1 MSDLT
6 LNLTQSR
13 PDANNLRTNSS
24 GLRTAVPAARPLRE
38 KEQQELKS
46 AVHAELINR
55 LDLEKL
61 GEAQETRAGQQQLFA
76 LIQQIIGEQGVPLS
90 SSERDRVAQEVLD
103 EVFGLGPLEQLLKD
117 DTINDILVNT
127 ASNVYVER
135 RGVLSRTSVTFRDNR
150 HLLQVIDKI
159 VSAVGRRVDE
169 STPMVDA
176 RLKDGSRVNAI
187 IPPLAID
194 GPILSIR
201 RFGSSPLTAEKL
213 IQHKALTN
221 PMLEMLRAA
230 VQARLNI
237 VISGGTGA
245 GKTTLLNALSSFI
258 SEKERIVT
266 IEDSAELQLRQDHV
280 VRLETRPPN
289 VEGKG
294 AIRQREL
301 VINALRMRPDRI
313 VLGEVR
319 GEEAMDMLQ
328 AMNTGHDGSLT
339 TIHANTPRDGLAR
352 LETMCM
358 MGDIRLPDKA
368 IRMQIAS
375 AIHLIVQV
383 ARMSDGSRRITHITE
398 LTGAYSDVISMQD
411 IFLFEKEGIAETGK
425 VKGRFR
431 STGIVPKFTE
441 RLKAAGIPIP
451 PGLMDH
457 SVEV

>member
-1 MSDLT
+1 MADLS
-6 LNLTQSR
+6 LNIVQR
-13 PDANNLRTNSS
+13 PENT
-24 GLRTAVPAARPLRE
+24 GLRTAPGLRNGAGNNRPLRE

-46 AVHAELINR
+46 AVHQELINR

-76 LIQQIIGEQGVPLS
+76 VIQTVIAEQGVPLS
-90 SSERDRVAQEVLD
+90 STERDRVAHEVLD
-103 EVFGLGPLEQLLKD
+103 ELFGLGPLEPLLQD

-127 ASNVYVER
+127 CNNVYVER
-135 RGVLSRTSVTFRDNR
+135 RGVLQRTNVTFKDNR
-150 HLLQVIDKI
+150 HLLQIIDKI

-201 RFGSSPLTAEKL
+201 RFGSSPLTAERL
-213 IQHKALTN
+213 LQNKALSH
-221 PMLEMLRAA
+221 PMLEMLRCA

-245 GKTTLLNALSSFI
+245 GKTTLLNMLSSFI
-258 SEKERIVT
+258 SDKERIVT
-266 IEDSAELQLRQDHV
+266 IEDSAELQLRQEHV

-328 AMNTGHDGSLT
+328 AMNTGHEGSIT

-352 LETMCM
+352 METMCL
-358 MGDIRLPDKA
+358 MGDIRLPEKA

-375 AIHLIVQV
+375 AIHLIVQI
-383 ARMSDGSRRITHITE
+383 ARMSDGSRRITHISE

-411 IFLFEKEGIAETGK
+411 LFVFEKDGIGENGK

-431 STGIVPKFTE
+431 ATGITPKFGE
-441 RLKAAGIPIP
+441 KLKAVGIPLP
-451 PGLMDH
+451 SGLMDH
-457 SVEV
+457 VMEV

>member
-13 PDANNLRTNSS
+13 PDANLRSNGP
-24 GLRTAVPAARPLRE
+24 GLRTAVPTARPLRE

-117 DTINDILVNT
+117 DTISDILVNT
-127 ASNVYVER
+127 WNAVYVER
-135 RGVLSRTSVTFRDNR
+135 RGQLSRTSVSFRDNR

-201 RFGSSPLTAEKL
+201 RFGSNPLTSEKL
-213 IQHKALTN
+213 IQNKALTN
-221 PMLEMLRAA
+221 PMLDMLRAA
-230 VQARLNI
+230 VQARMNI
-237 VISGGTGA
+237 VIAGGTGS

-313 VLGEVR
+313 VLGECR
-319 GEEAMDMLQ
+319 GEETMDMLQ

-339 TIHANTPRDGLAR
+339 TVHANTPRDALAR
-352 LETMCM
+352 LETM
-358 MGDIRLPDKA
+358 A
-368 IRMQIAS
+368 
-375 AIHLIVQV
+375 
-383 ARMSDGSRRITHITE
+383 
-398 LTGAYSDVISMQD
+398 
-411 IFLFEKEGIAETGK
+411 
-425 VKGRFR
+425 
-431 STGIVPKFTE
+431 
-441 RLKAAGIPIP
+441 
-451 PGLMDH
+451 
-457 SVEV
+457 

>member
-1 MSDLT
+1 MADLS
-6 LNLTQSR
+6 LNLTPRVDSTT
-13 PDANNLRTNSS
+13 LRNPGS
-24 GLRTAVPAARPLRE
+24 GLRNAVAGPRLLRD

-46 AVHAELINR
+46 AVHQELIDR

-61 GEAQETRAGQQQLFA
+61 GEAQETRSGQQQLFL
-76 LIQQIIGEQGVPLS
+76 LIQQIIGEQGIPLS
-90 SSERDRVAQEVLD
+90 SAERDRLAQEVLD
-103 EVFGLGPLEQLLKD
+103 EVFGLGPLEPLLKD
-117 DTINDILVNT
+117 DTISDILVNT
-127 ASNVYVER
+127 YNNVYVER
-135 RGVLSRTSVTFRDNR
+135 RGVLQHTNITFKDNR
-150 HLLQVIDKI
+150 HLLQIIDKI

-201 RFGSSPLTAEKL
+201 RFGSSPLTAERL
-213 IQHKALTN
+213 VQNRALT
-221 PMLEMLRAA
+221 PLMLEVLRAA
-230 VQARLNI
+230 VGARLNI

-258 SEKERIVT
+258 SDRERIVT
-266 IEDSAELQLRQDHV
+266 IEDSAELQLRQEHV

-339 TIHANTPRDGLAR
+339 TVHANTPRDALAR

-358 MGDIRLPDKA
+358 MGDIRLPEKA
-368 IRMQIAS
+368 IRLQIAS
-375 AIHLIVQV
+375 AINIIIQV
-383 ARMSDGSRRITHITE
+383 SRMSDGTRRITHISE
-398 LTGAYSDVISMQD
+398 LTGSYSDVISMQD
-411 IFLFEKEGIAETGK
+411 LFVFEREGLGENGK
-425 VKGRFR
+425 VMGRFR
-431 STGIVPKFTE
+431 STGIVPRFAE
-441 RLKAAGIPIP
+441 RLQAAGISLPT
-451 PGLMDH
+451 GLMDH
-457 SVEV
+457 SMEV

>member
-1 MSDLT
+1 MADLS
-6 LNLTQSR
+6 LNIVQR
-13 PDANNLRTNSS
+13 PEST
-24 GLRTAVPAARPLRE
+24 GLRTTPGLRNGTNNNRPLRE

-46 AVHAELINR
+46 AVHQELINR

-76 LIQQIIGEQGVPLS
+76 VIQTVIAEQGVPLS
-90 SSERDRVAQEVLD
+90 STERDRVAHEVLD
-103 EVFGLGPLEQLLKD
+103 ELFGLGPLEPLLQD

-127 ASNVYVER
+127 CNNVYVER
-135 RGVLSRTSVTFRDNR
+135 RGVLQRTNVTFKDNR
-150 HLLQVIDKI
+150 HLLQIIDKI

-201 RFGSSPLTAEKL
+201 RFGSSPLTAERL
-213 IQHKALTN
+213 LQNKALSH
-221 PMLEMLRAA
+221 PMLEMLRCA

-245 GKTTLLNALSSFI
+245 GKTTLLNMLSSFI
-258 SEKERIVT
+258 SDKERIVT
-266 IEDSAELQLRQDHV
+266 IEDSAELQLRQEHV

-328 AMNTGHDGSLT
+328 AMNTGHEGSIT

-352 LETMCM
+352 METMCL
-358 MGDIRLPDKA
+358 MGDIRLPEKA

-375 AIHLIVQV
+375 AIHLIVQI
-383 ARMSDGSRRITHITE
+383 ARMSDGTRRITHISE

-411 IFLFEKEGIAETGK
+411 LFVFEKDGIGENGK

-431 STGIVPKFTE
+431 ATGITPKFGE
-441 RLKAAGIPIP
+441 KLKAVGISLPT
-451 PGLMDH
+451 GLMDH
-457 SVEV
+457 VMEV

>member
-1 MSDLT
+1 MADLS
-6 LNLTQSR
+6 LNLVAR
-13 PDANNLRTNSS
+13 PDAGALRPGGP
-24 GLRTAVPAARPLRE
+24 GLRNGSGNSNRPLRE

-46 AVHAELINR
+46 AVHQELINR

-76 LIQQIIGEQGVPLS
+76 VIQQVIAEQGVPLS
-90 SSERDRVAQEVLD
+90 STERDRVAHEVLD
-103 EVFGLGPLEQLLKD
+103 ELFGLGPLEPLLQD

-127 ASNVYVER
+127 CNNVYVER
-135 RGVLSRTSVTFRDNR
+135 RGVLQRTNVTFKDNR
-150 HLLQVIDKI
+150 HLLQIIDKI

-213 IQHKALTN
+213 LQNKALTQ
-221 PMLEMLRAA
+221 PMLEVLRAA

-237 VISGGTGA
+237 VICGGTGA
-245 GKTTLLNALSSFI
+245 GKTTLLNMLSSFI

-266 IEDSAELQLRQDHV
+266 IEDSAELQLRQEHV

-313 VLGEVR
+313 VLGECR
-319 GEEAMDMLQ
+319 GEEALDMLQ
-328 AMNTGHDGSLT
+328 AMNTGHEGSLT

-352 LETMCM
+352 METMCM
-358 MGDIRLPDKA
+358 MGDIRLPEKA
-368 IRMQIAS
+368 IRLQIAA

-383 ARMSDGSRRITHITE
+383 ARLSDGSRRITHISE

-411 IFLFEKEGIAETGK
+411 LFVFEKEGLGENNR

-431 STGIVPKFTE
+431 STGITPKFGD
-441 RLKAAGIPIP
+441 RVKAAGIALPT
-451 PGLMDH
+451 GLMDH
-457 SVEV
+457 SMEV